1 MKRNWKMSK
10 ISGLDEKT
18 FEMLCQ
24 SLFPSGGITK
34 KDFTGE
40 KIKDKPTDQN
50 QQQERGEEKVHIDD
64 NLNDKPA
71 DNVKKDKNTM
81 KKEHKRQL
89 KVDQKNMRKVSKK
102 NELINALE
110 KIKMQT
116 RIEKDFSDKDQER
129 IQQIIFNK

>member
-1 MKRNWKMSK
+1 MKRNCKMSK

-18 FEMLCQ
+18 FEMLCK

-34 KDFTGE
+34 KDFSGE
-40 KIKDKPTDQN
+40 KIKDKPIN
-50 QQQERGEEKVHIDD
+50 EQESISPGEDVD
-64 NLNDKPA
+64 DKP
-71 DNVKKDKNTM
+71 VKKDKSTI
-81 KKEHKRQL
+81 KKELKRQL
-89 KVDQKNMRKVSKK
+89 KVDQKNLLKVSKK